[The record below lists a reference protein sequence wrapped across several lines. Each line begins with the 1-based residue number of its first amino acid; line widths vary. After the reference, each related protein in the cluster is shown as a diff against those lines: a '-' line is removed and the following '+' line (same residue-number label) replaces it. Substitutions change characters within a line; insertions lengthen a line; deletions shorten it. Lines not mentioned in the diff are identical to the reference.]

1 MDYIVPAFTMLAL
14 DSIYLSKIGGPLFD
28 PMIKKIQGSSIK
40 LNVYGAIVVYVLL
53 LFVIYKFIIKEN
65 KSPND
70 AFLLGFCISGVYDFT
85 NYAVLKNYQL
95 ITAIVD
101 MCWGGILFYLTTW
114 ITYKLLRIKY

>member
-53 LFVIYKFIIKEN
+53 LFVIYKFIIKEK
-65 KSPND
+65 KSP
-70 AFLLGFCISGVYDFT
+70 
-85 NYAVLKNYQL
+85 K
-95 ITAIVD
+95 
-101 MCWGGILFYLTTW
+101 
-114 ITYKLLRIKY
+114 